1 MKKRGDTERWNV
13 AKKRR
18 GAYEGESSST
28 KAKDEEVLEVQ
39 NKKNILRKIALKDF
53 LFLYYVEF
61 FFRQNKTNHVLQ
73 QQRVAIFFVFKI
85 AKKKKNCC
93 SSFLLSEEFLFSIDV
108 LTKSMII

>member
-1 MKKRGDTERWNV
+1 MKKRGETERWNV

-53 LFLYYVEF
+53 LFLYYAEF
-61 FFRQNKTNHVLQ
+61 FFRQNKTKHVLQ

-85 AKKKKNCC
+85 AKKKKIAVHLFCC
-93 SSFLLSEEFLFSIDV
+93 RKSFCFR
-108 LTKSMII
+108 LTF